1 MDKLALEEA
10 GFLNV
15 VSVPDGAPA
24 KVKEG
29 AVPAPDV
36 DTKYSYLWN
45 CRAVLDQATRV
56 LMATDN
62 DPPGHALAEEL
73 ARRLGQSSP
82 LSGVVSA
89 CRSPPRPPT
98 PPTPPPTSLTAP
110 PPPHPPSQPTP
121 SPIPTTPLLP
131 VPATPPPPLLH
142 LFPPSWLG
150 PTCHVHVSNQHRH
163 ATCTP
168 GSAFSAQAQTRHC

>member
-10 GFLNV
+10 GFMNV

-29 AVPAPDV
+29 AVPAPDA

-45 CRAVLDQATRV
+45 CRAVLDQATRI

-73 ARRLGQSSP
+73 ARRLGKQPVQQRFCPRACQS
-82 LSGVVSA
+82 LITNAMLVCFWRQG
-89 CRSPPRPPT
+89 
-98 PPTPPPTSLTAP
+98 
-110 PPPHPPSQPTP
+110 
-121 SPIPTTPLLP
+121 
-131 VPATPPPPLLH
+131 
-142 LFPPSWLG
+142 
-150 PTCHVHVSNQHRH
+150 
-163 ATCTP
+163 
-168 GSAFSAQAQTRHC
+168 

>member
-10 GFLNV
+10 GFMNV

-29 AVPAPDV
+29 AVPAPDA

-73 ARRLGQSSP
+73 ARRLGMHPSRQ
-82 LSGVVSA
+82 LSCV
-89 CRSPPRPPT
+89 
-98 PPTPPPTSLTAP
+98 
-110 PPPHPPSQPTP
+110 
-121 SPIPTTPLLP
+121 
-131 VPATPPPPLLH
+131 
-142 LFPPSWLG
+142 
-150 PTCHVHVSNQHRH
+150 
-163 ATCTP
+163 
-168 GSAFSAQAQTRHC
+168 

>member
-1 MDKLALEEA
+1 MHWQDKQGGMSGFKYQPKLPETLLCLFPGEMDKLALEEA
-10 GFLNV
+10 GFMNV

-29 AVPAPDV
+29 AVPAPDA

-73 ARRLGQSSP
+73 ARRLGQHHSHQ
-82 LSGVVSA
+82 LSCMLIMCGQLHGFHDSWRQCNVSHY
-89 CRSPPRPPT
+89 C
-98 PPTPPPTSLTAP
+98 
-110 PPPHPPSQPTP
+110 
-121 SPIPTTPLLP
+121 
-131 VPATPPPPLLH
+131 
-142 LFPPSWLG
+142 
-150 PTCHVHVSNQHRH
+150 
-163 ATCTP
+163 
-168 GSAFSAQAQTRHC
+168 